1 MKAQV
6 AAAGGAAAA
15 AAAPQQGGRVA
26 AGLGPLV
33 PVGSLTGLL
42 KPLVAKGMVP
52 FLEAIEDIA
61 KAGLIPDVAVM
72 AQTTLAT
79 AKDQLQFGKLKG
91 DPLKVEPVAYVM
103 KYTAED
109 SVPALYK
116 DMNDKCYDKDRK
128 KVLPYGRFIVGLTY
142 SIKDI
147 EAYPNTSV
155 FRGVKADLRAHYP
168 KGREVTWYGFCS
180 TTKSIE
186 VLSNSMF
193 CGTTGK
199 RTIFS
204 IALTQGQVRT
214 IPSLLLK
221 LAQTKP

>member
-1 MKAQV
+1 M
-6 AAAGGAAAA
+6 
-15 AAAPQQGGRVA
+15 
-26 AGLGPLV
+26 
-33 PVGSLTGLL
+33 
-42 KPLVAKGMVP
+42 
-52 FLEAIEDIA
+52 
-61 KAGLIPDVAVM
+61 
-72 AQTTLAT
+72 
-79 AKDQLQFGKLKG
+79 
-91 DPLKVEPVAYVM
+91 
-103 KYTAED
+103 
-109 SVPALYK
+109 
-116 DMNDKCYDKDRK
+116 
-128 KVLPYGRFIVGLTY
+128 LPYGRFIVGLTY

-221 LAQTKP
+221 LAPTKP